1 MNQTPPNSPTTWDD
15 APLRA
20 LMDHIV
26 ETHHALCR
34 RELPRLDALLKAAV
48 ERHGRRHPELRHI
61 HALFSKVSRDLHMH
75 LLKEEETLFPYV
87 AQLEESVRRNL
98 PVSWPRFGSLE
109 SPVRLLV
116 EDHDQTDEELKLIR
130 RLTNNFTPP
139 AGFAEE
145 DADCAVLFD
154 ALKAFDRDMQEHI
167 RAENDLLF
175 PRAVALEEAACAGE
189 KASSDLIR

>member
-1 MNQTPPNSPTTWDD
+1 MNQTPPDSPTNWDN
-15 APLRA
+15 APLSA

-26 ETHHALCR
+26 ETHHAFCR

-48 ERHGRRHPELRHI
+48 EKHGRRHPELRHI
-61 HALFSKVSRDLHMH
+61 HGLFSKVSRDLHMH

-87 AQLEESVRRNL
+87 AQLEESVRQNL

-130 RLTNNFTPP
+130 RLSNNFTPP
-139 AGFAEE
+139 SGMAEE
-145 DADCAVLFD
+145 DAECAVLFD

-189 KASSDLIR
+189 KPAAL